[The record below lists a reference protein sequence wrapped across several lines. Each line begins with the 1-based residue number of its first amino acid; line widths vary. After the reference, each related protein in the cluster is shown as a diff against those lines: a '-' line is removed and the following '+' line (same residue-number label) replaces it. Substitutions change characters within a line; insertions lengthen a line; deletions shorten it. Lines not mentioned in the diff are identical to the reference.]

1 MAYLFPFSAD
11 STFGSFFFL
20 GDFPFGVFGVLA
32 SLGGFGSFGGLGSL
46 GVLGSFGFLGFLKQN
61 QKSEF

>member
-11 STFGSFFFL
+11 SAFGSFFFL
-20 GDFPFGVFGVLA
+20 GDFPLGVFGVFA

-46 GVLGSFGFLGFLKQN
+46 GVLGSFGFLGFLKHN